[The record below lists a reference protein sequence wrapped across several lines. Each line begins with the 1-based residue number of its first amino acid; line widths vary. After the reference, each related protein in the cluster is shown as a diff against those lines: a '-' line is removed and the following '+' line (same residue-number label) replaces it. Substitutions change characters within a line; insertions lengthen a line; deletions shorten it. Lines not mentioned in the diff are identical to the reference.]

1 MLLQVDVKDLI
12 NNRITSDQYL
22 IAQLL
27 IDNETELLQQFINIY
42 SNEELKTLFDRM
54 GRTGLVINNNNP
66 GEMNILKLI
75 VSPSFKN
82 MSAEGDF
89 FDEFLLSFP
98 PSITR
103 PDGTKDYLRTDVT
116 RCRRSYTK
124 ITKNKYVVHKHI
136 LDCLR
141 FEVIIRTREGNLQY
155 MKRLPKWLISEE
167 WKVYEQRLKDEGGI
181 EVLTN
186 RKEDLGYG
194 NNLE

>member
-12 NNRITSDQYL
+12 YNRITADQYL

-27 IDNETELLQQFINIY
+27 IDNEIELLKQFVSIY
-42 SNEELKTLFDRM
+42 SNDELKALFDRM
-54 GRTGLVINNNNP
+54 GRTGLTINNNNP
-66 GEMNILKLI
+66 GEMDILKLI

-103 PDGTKDYLRTDVT
+103 PDGTRDYLRTDIT
-116 RCRRSYTK
+116 RCRNNYKK
-124 ITKNKYVVHKHI
+124 ITKSKYVIHKHI

-141 FEVIIRTREGNLQY
+141 FEVMIRNRDGSLPY
-155 MKRLPKWLISEE
+155 MKRLPKWLSTEE
-167 WKVYEQRLKDEGGI
+167 WKVYEQRLKDEEANIG
-181 EVLTN
+181 
-186 RKEDLGYG
+186 KEEPGYG
-194 NNLE
+194 NTLE